1 MTVHGSRCLKRCAK
15 TTLSG
20 IPSSLKYGKRDP
32 DTILGIIYYMYVY
45 RKYLNAKETG
55 LGRYT
60 CEQGKN
66 NIEGLVPIYN
76 VIPFNIAFSHFFFKK
91 ATYPSPR
98 RWYIYNI
105 KHLMIYDEHVACFS
119 GLLKTHSEF
128 YILLGRPKVL
138 NTQGLGF
145 VMILLILVKPY
156 CHYYAPF
163 IYNIRICFRVWQYI
177 VQVFIRKMSV

>member
-91 ATYPSPR
+91 GDIPVTPKMVHLQYKTFNDIWR
-98 RWYIYNI
+98 TCRVFFWFI
-105 KHLMIYDEHVACFS
+105 K
-119 GLLKTHSEF
+119 
-128 YILLGRPKVL
+128 
-138 NTQGLGF
+138 NT
-145 VMILLILVKPY
+145 
-156 CHYYAPF
+156 
-163 IYNIRICFRVWQYI
+163 FRVLYPFRSPQSLEHSRIRFCHDFAYI
-177 VQVFIRKMSV
+177 G